1 MGRYTGPKCKLC
13 RREGEKLFLK
23 GERCFTG
30 ACAVERR
37 NSAPGAPPRMRRGRK
52 ASIYGQ
58 RLREKQKAKRIYR
71 LRERQFRNYVER
83 AKRVRGA
90 VTGDQL
96 LLLLER
102 RFDNI
107 VFRAGLAGSRDQA
120 RQLVGHGHFTV
131 NGRSMDLPSYLVNPG
146 DEIAVKENARSKA
159 GLKEML
165 EGKSKSSVPAWL
177 ERFDDGVRVLD
188 QPQVSELEHTIK
200 TNLIVEYY
208 SR

>member
-23 GERCFTG
+23 GERCFSG
-30 ACAVERR
+30 ACAIERR
-37 NSAPGAPPRMRRGRK
+37 NSAPGAPKMRRGRK
-52 ASIYGQ
+52 PSIYGQ

-107 VFRAGLAGSRDQA
+107 VFRAGLADSRDQA

-131 NGRSMDLPSYLVNPG
+131 NGRSMDLPSYLVKPG
-146 DEIAVKENARSKA
+146 DEIALKESARGKAGIKAALESKA
-159 GLKEML
+159 
-165 EGKSKSSVPAWL
+165 KSSVPAWL
-177 ERFDDGVRVLD
+177 ERFDGGVRVLE
-188 QPQVSELEHTIK
+188 QPRVSELEHTIK

>member
-23 GERCFTG
+23 GERCFSG
-30 ACAVERR
+30 ACAIERR
-37 NSAPGAPPRMRRGRK
+37 NQPPGMTKARRGRK
-52 ASIYGQ
+52 PSIYGL

-90 VTGDQL
+90 VTGNEL
-96 LLLLER
+96 MLMLER

-107 VFRAGLAGSRDQA
+107 VFRAGFASSRDEA
-120 RQLVGHGHFTV
+120 RQMIGHGHFAV
-131 NGRSMDLPSYLVNPG
+131 NGRSMNLPSYLVKPG
-146 DEIAVKENARSKA
+146 DEIVFKEGALKKPGIKA
-159 GLKEML
+159 ALD
-165 EGKSKSSVPAWL
+165 GKSKNVPAWL
-177 ERFDDGVRVLD
+177 DRFDTGVRLAELPRVG
-188 QPQVSELEHTIK
+188 ELEQTIQ

>member
-1 MGRYTGPKCKLC
+1 
-13 RREGEKLFLK
+13 
-23 GERCFTG
+23 
-30 ACAVERR
+30 
-37 NSAPGAPPRMRRGRK
+37 MRRGRK